1 MQAVNGV
8 ELRVLG
14 MSRSGNHCV
23 IDWLLRQAPG
33 RYCFLNCVEGKSNPF
48 ASARTLGDHGILQ
61 TNIPD
66 FSLERERRGAFAAKD
81 WRVHSTEDA
90 FLGHAFSPWYEERHD
105 RLVGSSARRVDLLIL
120 RDPLNLF
127 ASRRRAGIGL
137 SAGATR
143 RIWMQHA
150 RAFADGSPHL
160 RNRTVRVSYNSFVR
174 SSAYRTS
181 IARAL
186 GLGGP
191 DRGLGTVA
199 RCAGGSSFD
208 GLRLD
213 GRADQMSVADRWR
226 HCIDDP
232 GYRAL
237 FDARMIALARRI
249 FPDLEIPSALDPARP
264 RHIVPR
270 PSAEDAWSLRPDG

>member
-1 MQAVNGV
+1 MQAVNGA
-8 ELRVLG
+8 ELRILG

-23 IDWLLRQAPG
+23 IDWLLRQALG
-33 RYCFLNCVEGKSNPF
+33 HYCFLNCVEGKSNPF
-48 ASARTLGDHGILQ
+48 ASARTLGEQGVLR

-66 FSLERERRGAFAAKD
+66 FSLERERRGSFARKD
-81 WRVHSTEDA
+81 WLVHSYEDA

-105 RLVGSSARRVDLLIL
+105 RLVGSSARRIDLLIL

-127 ASRRRAGIGL
+127 ASRRRADIGL
-137 SAGATR
+137 AAGTTR

-160 RNRTVRVSYNSFVR
+160 RNRTVRVSYNMFVR

-186 GLGGP
+186 GLDGP
-191 DRGLGTVA
+191 DPGLSTVA

-213 GRADQMSVADRWR
+213 GRANEMDVADRWR
-226 HCIDDP
+226 RCIDEP

-237 FDARMIALARRI
+237 FDAEMIALARRI
-249 FPDLEIPSALDPARP
+249 FPDIEIPHALAPPRP
-264 RHIVPR
+264 RHAASRLWPGDAGAIR
-270 PSAEDAWSLRPDG
+270 PGG